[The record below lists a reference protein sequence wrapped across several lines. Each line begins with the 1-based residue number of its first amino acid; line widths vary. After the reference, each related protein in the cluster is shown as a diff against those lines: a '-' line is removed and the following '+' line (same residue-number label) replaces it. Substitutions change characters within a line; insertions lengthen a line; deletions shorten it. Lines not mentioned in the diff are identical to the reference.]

1 MPSTYTPIATH
12 TTTTSGTSS
21 FTFSSIPSTYTD
33 LILVCSLK
41 ATSTDSS
48 LVARFNGVSTNTYSV
63 TQLYGN
69 GSSALSQ
76 RLSNQTEV
84 YLSYGGF
91 PTANFAPTIIHFMNY
106 SNTTT
111 NKTFL
116 SRSGFAAG
124 YAETSV
130 GLWRN
135 TSAISS
141 MTIYAGTSYD
151 TGCTFTLYGVKSA

>member
-41 ATSTDSS
+41 ATSTNSS
-48 LVARFNGVSTNTYSV
+48 LVARFNGDGTSTYSV
-63 TQLYGN
+63 TQMYGT
-69 GSSALSQ
+69 SSQALSQ

-84 YLSYGGF
+84 YLSFSGF
-91 PTANFAPTIIHFMNY
+91 PTATFATTICHFMNY

-111 NKTFL
+111 NKTFI
-116 SRSGFAAG
+116 SRSG
-124 YAETSV
+124 YASTYSDVSV
-130 GLWRN
+130 GLWRS
-135 TSAISS
+135 TAAISS
-141 MTIYAGTSYD
+141 MTLYAGTSYD